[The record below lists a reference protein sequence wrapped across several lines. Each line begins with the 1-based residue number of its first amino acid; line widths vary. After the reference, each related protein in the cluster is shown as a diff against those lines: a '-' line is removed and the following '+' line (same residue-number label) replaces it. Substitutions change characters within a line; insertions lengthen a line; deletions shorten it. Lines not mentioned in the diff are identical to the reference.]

1 MITLRKYVCAF
12 MKRHSRSRPSPLLSI
27 IFFALVIIG
36 CHSNDGA
43 EPGKKIQL
51 REVSVPSEINVVVQ
65 GDITLQ
71 GKGFAD
77 GDAFKLILTTD
88 ESRSY
93 SIEVLSVDATS
104 ATFTLPEGFTTGIYQ
119 IILVRGSEELTL
131 GTSTINI
138 VIASNL
144 PDIAGMTVKGV
155 VYNNGAGIPG
165 VVVSDGYE
173 VTTTDENG
181 VYYLASAK
189 KNGFVFISVPG
200 NYQALVT
207 DNIPQFFKRLTGG
220 SSVEQKDFSL
230 TPAANSKHVVLGLS
244 DWHLANRNDDLSQ
257 FGSGFIPDVNTT
269 INAYAAAN
277 TKVYGLALG
286 DMSWDIYWYQ
296 NSFGLVEYASEM
308 KKVNCPM
315 FNVIGNHDHDPYITN
330 DWEASK
336 KYREVLGPTYYS
348 FNLGE
353 VHYIVL
359 DDIEYL
365 NTGGAQ
371 GVVGQRNYNDV
382 ITAEQIAWLKKDLA
396 TLNDKSAPVIISMH
410 APLYRTPTVNG
421 NGEQSDAIS
430 LNNGSTF
437 VSALQGFAEVHIVT
451 GHVHTN
457 YSVKHNEAI
466 TEHNVAAVCAT
477 WWWTGKDG
485 YANNH
490 ICKDGSP
497 GGYGVLEIDGRA
509 VKYYY
514 KTIGRAKD
522 YQFRTYDLNKV
533 HITAQ
538 AFAPNS
544 TNELLAQ
551 YAGPYA
557 TPNLNNEVL
566 INVWGFGAG
575 WTIEVRESGSLLPVK
590 RVSALDPLHIISYEA
605 ERLNAGAVPTDSFI
619 TDPTAHLFKVV
630 ATSAT
635 TTLEIKVTDADGNA
649 YTETMQRPKAFTH
662 QIN

>member
-1 MITLRKYVCAF
+1 MIIRRSYVCAS
-12 MKRHSRSRPSPLLSI
+12 MKRHNRSKPSRLLPL
-27 IFFALVIIG
+27 IFLTAFLIG
-36 CHSNDGA
+36 CQSNEPA
-43 EPGKKIQL
+43 EPDKRIQL
-51 REVSVPSEINVVVQ
+51 REVSVPSKINVVAQ
-65 GDITLQ
+65 GNITLQ
-71 GKGFAD
+71 GKGYAA
-77 GDAFKLILTTD
+77 GDKFKL
-88 ESRSY
+88 
-93 SIEVLSVDATS
+93 VLSDNSQVYVVDILSFDDLS
-104 ATFTLPEGFTTGIYQ
+104 ATFRLPEGFTTGTYQ
-119 IILVRGSEELTL
+119 IILVRNDRELTL
-131 GTSTINI
+131 GTSAISI
-138 VIASNL
+138 VIVSDL
-144 PDIAGMTVKGV
+144 PDISGMTVKGV
-155 VYNNGAGIPG
+155 VYSDGAGIPG

-173 VTTTDENG
+173 VTTTNENG

-189 KNGFVFISVPG
+189 KNGFVFISVPA
-200 NYQALVT
+200 NYEAPAV
-207 DNIPQFFKRLTGG
+207 DNIPQFFQRVTGG
-220 SSVEQKDFSL
+220 STVEQKDFLL
-230 TPAANSKHVVLGLS
+230 TPVSNSKHAILGLS
-244 DWHLANRNDDLSQ
+244 DWHLANRNDDLYQ
-257 FGSGFIPDVNTT
+257 FGSGFIPDVNAT
-269 INAYAAAN
+269 IQTFAAAN

-296 NSFGLVEYASEM
+296 NSFGLVEYAAEM

-330 DWEASK
+330 DWDASK
-336 KYREVLGPTYYS
+336 KYREVIGPTYYS

-382 ITAEQIAWLKKDLA
+382 ITAEQMAWLKKDLA
-396 TLNDKSAPVIISMH
+396 TLKDKTAPVIISMH
-410 APLYRTPTVNG
+410 APVYRTPTVDANG
-421 NGEQSDAIS
+421 KQVDAIS

-437 VSALQGFAEVHIVT
+437 LSALQGFSEVHIVT

-457 YSVKHNEAI
+457 YSVKINEAI

-477 WWWTGKDG
+477 WWWTGKSG

-497 GGYGVLEIDGRA
+497 GGYGVLEIDGRT

-514 KTIGRAKD
+514 KTIGRQKS

-544 TNELLAQ
+544 TDELLAK
-551 YAGPYA
+551 YAGVYA
-557 TPNLNNEVL
+557 TPNSNNEVL

-575 WTIEVRESGSLLPVK
+575 WTIEVRENGSLLPAT

-605 ERLNAGAVPTDSFI
+605 ERLNAGAEPTDSFI
-619 TDPTAHLFKVV
+619 TDPTAHLFRVA

-635 TTLEIKVTDADGNA
+635 TALEIKVTDVYGNV
-649 YTETMQRPKAFTH
+649 YTETMQRPKEFTH

>member
-1 MITLRKYVCAF
+1 
-12 MKRHSRSRPSPLLSI
+12 MKRDSRSKPSRLLSI

-36 CHSNDGA
+36 CDSNESA
-43 EPGKKIQL
+43 EPDKKIQL

-71 GKGFAD
+71 GKGFAE
-77 GDAFKLILTTD
+77 GDTFKLILTTD
-88 ESRSY
+88 GNLSY
-93 SIEVLSVDATS
+93 TIEVKSVDASS
-104 ATFTLPEGFTTGIYQ
+104 ATFTLPEGFASGTYQ
-119 IILVRGSEELTL
+119 IVLVRGGEELTL

-138 VIASNL
+138 IILNNL
-144 PDIAGMTVKGV
+144 PDIDGMTVKGV
-155 VYNNGAGIPG
+155 VHSSGAGIPG

-181 VYYLASAK
+181 VYYLASEK

-200 NYQALVT
+200 NYQASVT
-207 DNIPQFFKRLTGG
+207 DNIPQFFKRLTSG

-230 TPAANSKHVVLGLS
+230 AAAANSKHVVLGIS
-244 DWHLANRNDDLSQ
+244 DWHLANRNDDLYQ
-257 FGSGFIPDVNTT
+257 FGSGFIPDVNAT

-296 NSFGLVEYASEM
+296 NSFGLVEYAAEM
-308 KKVNCPM
+308 KKVNCPI
-315 FNVIGNHDHDPYITN
+315 FNVIGNHDHDPYFTN

-336 KYREVLGPTYYS
+336 KYREVIGPTYYS

-365 NTGGAQ
+365 NTGGGQ
-371 GVVGQRNYNDV
+371 GVVGERNYNDV
-382 ITAEQIAWLKKDLA
+382 ISAEQIAWLKKDLA
-396 TLNDKSAPVIISMH
+396 TLSDKSAPVIISMH
-410 APLYRTPTVNG
+410 APLYRTPTVDG
-421 NGEQSDAIS
+421 NGEQVNTIS
-430 LNNGSTF
+430 LNNGSAF
-437 VSALQGFAEVHIVT
+437 VSALQGFSEVHIVT

-457 YSVKHNEAI
+457 YTVKHNEAI

-497 GGYGVLEIDGRA
+497 GGYGVLEVDGRV
-509 VKYYY
+509 VKWHY
-514 KTIGRAKD
+514 KSSGRSKD

-544 TNELLAQ
+544 TDELLAE

-557 TPNLNNEVL
+557 TPNTNNEVL

-575 WTIEVRESGSLLPVK
+575 WTIEVRESGSLLSVT

-619 TDPTAHLFKVV
+619 TDPTAHLFKVT
-630 ATSAT
+630 ATGAT
-635 TTLEIKVTDADGNA
+635 TTLDIKVTDVYGNV
-649 YTETMQRPKAFTH
+649 YTETMQRPKAFTN